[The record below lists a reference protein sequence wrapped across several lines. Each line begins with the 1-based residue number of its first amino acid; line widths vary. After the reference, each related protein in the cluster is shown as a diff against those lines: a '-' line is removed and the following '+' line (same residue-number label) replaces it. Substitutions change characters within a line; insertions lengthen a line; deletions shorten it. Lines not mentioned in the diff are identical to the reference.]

1 MTINE
6 LDQKIKDG
14 ALTESEIKTFAD
26 NSRKYLDTIKTLID
40 LEESIV
46 DKMIEN
52 PEELT
57 EDDLNSHNVLF
68 KSISNIEN
76 YCLRNL

>member
-14 ALTESEIKTFAD
+14 TLTESEIKTFAD
-26 NSRKYLDTIKTLID
+26 NSRKYLDTIRTLVD
-40 LEESIV
+40 FEESIV

-57 EDDLNSHNVLF
+57 EDEINSHNVLF

>member
-6 LDQKIKDG
+6 LDQKINDG
-14 ALTESEIKTFAD
+14 TLTDSELKTFAD
-26 NSRKYLDTIKTLID
+26 NSRKYLDTIKTLVD

-57 EDDLNSHNVLF
+57 EDEINSHNVLF
-68 KSISNIEN
+68 KSISNIED
-76 YCLRNL
+76 YCLKNL

>member
-14 ALTESEIKTFAD
+14 TLTDSEIKTFAD
-26 NSRKYLDTIKTLID
+26 NSREYLNTISSLLD

-57 EDDLNSHNVLF
+57 EDEINSHNVLF
-68 KSISNIEN
+68 DSISNIEN

>member
-6 LDQKIKDG
+6 LDQKINDG
-14 ALTESEIKTFAD
+14 TLTESEIKTFAD
-26 NSRKYLDTIKTLID
+26 NSRKYLDTIKTLVN

-57 EDDLNSHNVLF
+57 EDEINSHNILF
-68 KSISNIEN
+68 NSISNIED

>member
-6 LDQKIKDG
+6 LDQKINDG
-14 ALTESEIKTFAD
+14 TLTDSEIKTFAD
-26 NSRKYLDTIKTLID
+26 NSRKYLDTIKTLVD

-46 DKMIEN
+46 NKMIEN

-57 EDDLNSHNVLF
+57 EDEINSHNILF

>member
-6 LDQKIKDG
+6 LDQKINDG
-14 ALTESEIKTFAD
+14 TLTDSEIKTFAD
-26 NSRKYLDTIKTLID
+26 NSRKYLDTIKTLVD

>member
-1 MTINE
+1 MIINE
-6 LDQKIKDG
+6 LDQKINDG
-14 ALTESEIKTFAD
+14 TLTDSELKTFAD
-26 NSRKYLDTIKTLID
+26 NSRKYLDTIKALVN

-57 EDDLNSHNVLF
+57 EDEINSHNILF
-68 KSISNIEN
+68 DSISNIEN

>member
-6 LDQKIKDG
+6 LDQKINDG
-14 ALTESEIKTFAD
+14 TLTDSEIKTFAD
-26 NSRKYLDTIKTLID
+26 NSRKYLDTIKTLVD

-57 EDDLNSHNVLF
+57 EDEINSHNVLF
-68 KSISNIEN
+68 KSISNIED

>member
-6 LDQKIKDG
+6 LDQKINDG
-14 ALTESEIKTFAD
+14 TLTDSEIKTFAD
-26 NSRKYLDTIKTLID
+26 NSRKYLDTIKTLVD

-46 DKMIEN
+46 DKMIKN

>member
-6 LDQKIKDG
+6 LDQKINDG
-14 ALTESEIKTFAD
+14 TLTEGEIKTFAD
-26 NSRKYLDTIKTLID
+26 NSRKYLDTIKTLVD

-57 EDDLNSHNVLF
+57 EDEINSHNVLF

>member
-6 LDQKIKDG
+6 LDQKINDG
-14 ALTESEIKTFAD
+14 TLTDSEIKTFAD
-26 NSRKYLDTIKTLID
+26 NSRKYLDTIKTLVD

-57 EDDLNSHNVLF
+57 EDEINSHNILF

>member
-14 ALTESEIKTFAD
+14 TLTESEIKIFAD
-26 NSRKYLDTIKTLID
+26 NSREYLNTIFSLLN

-57 EDDLNSHNVLF
+57 EDEINSHNVLF
-68 KSISNIEN
+68 KSISNIED